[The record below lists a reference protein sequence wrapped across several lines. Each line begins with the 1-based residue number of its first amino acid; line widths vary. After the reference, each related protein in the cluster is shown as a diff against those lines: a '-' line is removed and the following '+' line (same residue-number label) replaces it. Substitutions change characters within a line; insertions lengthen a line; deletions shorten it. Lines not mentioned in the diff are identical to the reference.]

1 MRHRTSR
8 TLNRPTRKLGMGQNH
23 FEPRTLFYTKIART
37 GCGIRIFGAVQGIR
51 RKRLDAGYR
60 SGLLIFRS
68 VRLYTQRRRCRDYD

>member
-1 MRHRTSR
+1 MRRRTSR
-8 TLNRPTRKLGMGQNH
+8 TVNGPTRKLGMGQNH

-37 GCGIRIFGAVQGIR
+37 GHGIRISEPSRESR

-68 VRLYTQRRRCRDYD
+68 VRLYTPRWRCRYYD